1 MRTDPRRTH
10 NHELDS
16 QLQECLR
23 QHQVPQLTP
32 DEKAEQFNTA
42 WQRSHEPRWAGFYL
56 FNWLRQPSVSFVMG
70 MAVGVV
76 ITFLAVTGQLDFAK
90 SVQAQPDIHIERF
103 GQVEVMRGSTINRIY
118 SHIENPAISVET
130 SQASRKKKTV
140 LHGTVNNSA
149 IQVVWNLN

>member
-10 NHELDS
+10 NHKLDS
-16 QLQECLR
+16 QLQECMR

-32 DEKAEQFNTA
+32 SEKAEQFDTA
-42 WQRSHEPRWAGFYL
+42 WQKSHEPRWAGFHL
-56 FNWLRQPSVSFVMG
+56 FNCLRQPSVAFVMG

-76 ITFLAVTGQLDFAK
+76 ITFLAITGQFDFAK
-90 SVQAQPDIHIERF
+90 SVQAQPDIRIERF

-118 SHIENPAISVET
+118 NHIENPAISVET
-130 SQASRKKKTV
+130 SQASPKKKTV
-140 LHGTVNNSA
+140 LHGTVKNGA